1 MKFHVSGKVQVCWKR
16 FEGLD
21 VMNPA
26 NRLLTLDS
34 NVLIAAVSKNERNS
48 EKCAEILTKVPSLF
62 ALAEPSIVYQ
72 EVCGTLARKVGL
84 DKASTAKAHLDL
96 MIQPRMLSICDR
108 DLCASAFGLCSE
120 YKIYAIDALYLQV
133 ALANGSILVS
143 MDKEDFIDKLK
154 DKDLPIEAYTVSDFP
169 Y

>member
-16 FEGLD
+16 FEGPD
-21 VMNPA
+21 IMNPL

-48 EKCAEILTKVPSLF
+48 EKCAKILTKIPSLF
-62 ALAEPSIVYQ
+62 VLAEPSIVYQ
-72 EVCGTLARKVGL
+72 EVCGTLARKIGL
-84 DKASTAKAHLDL
+84 DKANSAKTHLDL
-96 MIQPRMLSICDR
+96 MIQPKMLSICDR
-108 DLCASAFGLCSE
+108 DFCTSAFRLCSE

-143 MDKEDFIDKLK
+143 LDNEDFIDKLK